1 MEGFLDRLAADLY
14 GRYGDGV
21 SECSLVLPSQRAR
34 RFLLDALA
42 RRAARPLWQ
51 PRWLTVDDLMC
62 EISGLGRGDRL
73 RLITELYRI
82 YREYH
87 NEPFDRFYFWG
98 DMLLS
103 DFDSIDKYRVDAS
116 MLFRNISDI
125 KELEADI
132 SYLTPAQLKIVEA
145 FWKTLA
151 EDPSAADGKLSA
163 EKRRFLEIWRTLGTV
178 YNRFRERLHALGFAY
193 TGMIH
198 RAAADR
204 LEAGD
209 FTFETPRRYII
220 AGFNALSECEKRLFR
235 YLQNACDATFYW
247 DYDDYYVRSE
257 VQEAGLFLRENL
269 RAFPPAADLGHEAMR
284 GGKNM
289 EVISTV
295 SNAVQCKEVS
305 RLLLKIKE
313 TQGVVDRRTAIVLT
327 DENLLVP
334 LLHALPEDIGPVNV
348 TMGYPLKQTLAYTF
362 VERLIELQNHR
373 RRSHGEEAFYHADV
387 RGLLAHPYI
396 AQHNPQIT
404 RELQAAILSD
414 RRISVEASLLQ
425 GDELLAQVFR
435 PVDGWQQLS
444 RYLSEVLT
452 AIARASADASDTL
465 DAPDAH
471 LRIEFLALIVEE
483 LSKLHRSLEECGP
496 EIGNTAIYTSLL
508 RRHLQTLRIPY
519 EGEPLVGVQIMGIL
533 ETRNLDFR
541 NVIILS
547 MNDDNFPGNLDSSA
561 SFIPFALRDAY
572 GLPTPR
578 HHEGV
583 YAYYFYRLIQRAR
596 NVWMLYC
603 SHADDKSTGEPSR
616 YIRQLEYES
625 GFRLKRSEVGVDVN
639 RAENEMITI
648 AKEGIVLQQLQR
660 FLTASHPLSP
670 TALAR
675 YIACP
680 LRFYFSSVARLRTSD
695 ELTDEVDNPMFGNIL
710 HDAARRLYAPLTG
723 LLHPAPK
730 LDALCRGKAIEEAV
744 NQSVVEVCLR
754 DVKARPED
762 FSGGILLVR
771 DIAVRY
777 LRGGVIP
784 YDARHDGFKVEGTEH
799 RVECNFEFA
808 EGRTVVFGGIA
819 DRIDRMDDGSLRIVD
834 YKTGSPH
841 LDYNGVG
848 DLFGGE
854 RCHLLGNIFQTL
866 LYCMILHRSRGL
878 DARPALYYVR
888 SMRSETYDPAPVNRG
903 DGVPADASYTLLA
916 ERFESSLRA
925 LLVELFDPA
934 EPFRQTTNEKACL
947 YCDYR
952 EICRR

>member
-1 MEGFLDRLAADLY
+1 MEGFLDRLAADLCE
-14 GRYGDGV
+14 RYGDGI

-42 RRAARPLWQ
+42 RHAARPLWQ
-51 PRWLTVDDLMC
+51 PRWLTIDDLMC
-62 EISGLGRGDRL
+62 EISGLKRGDRL

-103 DFDSIDKYRVDAS
+103 DFDSIDKYRIDAS

-132 SYLTPAQLKIVEA
+132 SYLTPAQLKIVET
-145 FWKTLA
+145 FWRTLSDDG
-151 EDPSAADGKLSA
+151 EAAKSDAKLSV
-163 EKRRFLEIWRTLGTV
+163 EKRRFLEIWRTLESI
-178 YNRFRERLHALGFAY
+178 YNRFRERLRELGIAY

-209 FTFETPRRYII
+209 FQFETPHRYVI

-235 YLQNACDATFYW
+235 YLKNACSAAFYW
-247 DYDDYYVRSE
+247 DYDEYYVGSE
-257 VQEAGLFLRENL
+257 VQEAGLFLRDNL
-269 RAFPPAADLGHEAMR
+269 RDFPPAADLGHEAMR
-284 GGKNM
+284 GEKNM

-295 SNAVQCKEVS
+295 SNAVQCKEVA
-305 RLLLKIKE
+305 RLLRKIKE
-313 TQGVVDRRTAIVLT
+313 DQGVVDKRTAIVLT

-334 LLHALPEDIGPVNV
+334 LLHALPPGIGPVNV
-348 TMGYPLKQTLAYTF
+348 TMGYPLKQSLAYTF

-387 RGLLAHPYI
+387 GGLLTHPYI
-396 AQHNPQIT
+396 AGHNPQIT
-404 RELQAAILSD
+404 KELQASILAD
-414 RRISVEASLLQ
+414 RRISVEASSLQ
-425 GDELLAQVFR
+425 GDPLLAAIFR
-435 PVDGWQQLS
+435 PVEGWQQLS
-444 RYLSEVLT
+444 KYLSEVL
-452 AIARASADASDTL
+452 AAVARTSADAADSRQ
-465 DAPDAH
+465 
-471 LRIEFLALIVEE
+471 RIEFLGLIDEE
-483 LSKLHRSLEECGP
+483 LAKLHHALEECGP
-496 EIGNTAIYTSLL
+496 EIDNTAIYTSLL

-519 EGEPLVGVQIMGIL
+519 KGEPLVGVQIMGIL

-583 YAYYFYRLIQRAR
+583 YAYYFYRLIQRAK
-596 NVWMLYC
+596 NIWMLYC

-616 YIRQLEYES
+616 YIRQLDYES
-625 GFRLKRSEVGVDVN
+625 RFALQRSEVGVDIN
-639 RAENEMITI
+639 RAENEAITI

-660 FLTASHPLSP
+660 FLSAAHPLSP
-670 TALAR
+670 TAFAR

-680 LRFYFSSVARLRTSD
+680 LRFYFSSVARLRSSD

-710 HDAARRLYAPLTG
+710 HDAARRLYTPLIG
-723 LLHPAPK
+723 QLHPART
-730 LDALCRGKAIEEAV
+730 LEAICRSKAIEEAV
-744 NQSVVEVCLR
+744 NQSVAEVCLH
-754 DVKARPED
+754 DEKARPED
-762 FSGGILLVR
+762 FSGSILLVR
-771 DIAVRY
+771 DIVIRY
-777 LRGGVIP
+777 LRGGVLP

-799 RVECNFEFA
+799 PVACSFEFA
-808 EGRTVVFGGIA
+808 EGRTVTFGGIA

-834 YKTGSPH
+834 YKTGSSH
-841 LDYNGVG
+841 LDYNGVE
-848 DLFGGE
+848 DLFRGE
-854 RCHLLGNIFQTL
+854 RRHLLGNIFQTL
-866 LYCMILHRSRGL
+866 LYCMILHKKQGL
-878 DARPALYYVR
+878 DTRPALYYVR
-888 SMRSETYDPAPVNRG
+888 SMQQETYDPAPVNHG
-903 DGVPADASYTLLA
+903 DALPANAPYSALADRFENHLRELLA
-916 ERFESSLRA
+916 E
-925 LLVELFDPA
+925 LFNPE
-934 EPFRQTTNEKACL
+934 EPFRQTPDEKVCTC
-947 YCDYR
+947 CDYR